1 MALLCIG
8 PKLATWTSPLSCV
21 AHRSLSSF
29 PILLFTVFL
38 QVVEREFLLF
48 SDTFNKSYLLTMPRA
63 VLDSSP
69 LRTDTANRDTFQA
82 AQTRMPSRP
91 LKRSASAASLASLPT
106 PPQTIQHK
114 GRYAHSRSR
123 SRGSGQGSDEDA
135 DEDEALDSGRGA
147 STSRRRLVFG
157 RKRQRT
163 DHLDAVLASL
173 SGEDSENPFWDGAA
187 ATGEDASTKGEDRGK
202 TTIQSSSQSIV
213 DSTTRG
219 KAPVSPPPS
228 RRQTSVHQ
236 RRQSESAPSTPK
248 TKVRERCGWSDPE
261 DTEGDP
267 IRDSPNNPFLDDS
280 PMSVTAEPIEPRTPT
295 EQAEKPTLAYV
306 LSVIPI

>member
-1 MALLCIG
+1 
-8 PKLATWTSPLSCV
+8 
-21 AHRSLSSF
+21 
-29 PILLFTVFL
+29 
-38 QVVEREFLLF
+38 
-48 SDTFNKSYLLTMPRA
+48 MPRA

-82 AQTRMPSRP
+82 AQTRMPPRP

-114 GRYAHSRSR
+114 GRYAHSR
-123 SRGSGQGSDEDA
+123 GSGQDSDEDA